1 MLVRRVAG
9 RTYSDPDIVALIEQ
23 RGGPLDPYS
32 VVRQDVHA
40 LIRQLEW
47 FDVSFDDAFERIRI
61 LASLA
66 GFDVKPM
73 SEAQVARKHHD
84 AVLVYTNGNGKKGT
98 IFYNPSRPKSRTVF
112 SIAHEIIHSFFPTSR
127 TGARFRT
134 ICKEGS
140 RSARELEML
149 CDYGASELT
158 MPTAEFQKAVQRFGF
173 ALRSVDSIRKGFGTS
188 FEACLYRIAA
198 TAPFPA
204 AAGLLRFRYRLNESE
219 SLVNSTAELFPRRH
233 STAEP
238 PAKKYRRHSFYYSEA
253 FPHTL
258 VIPWNKS
265 IPEASCVYRAAR
277 TAEIETGREV
287 IPLDGRG
294 KALVCGIEALVAP
307 YQSPDAAPDWP
318 DILFLLRV
326 EDQ

>member
-9 RTYSDPDIVALIEQ
+9 RTFSDPDIVALIEE
-23 RGGPLDPYS
+23 GGGLLDPYS
-32 VVRQDVHA
+32 VVRQGVNA
-40 LIRQLEW
+40 LLRQLEC
-47 FDVSFDDAFERIRI
+47 FDVSFEDAFERICI

-73 SEAQVARKHHD
+73 NEAQVARKHHD

-98 IFYNPSRPKSRTVF
+98 IFYDPGRPKSRIVF

-134 ICKEGS
+134 ICKEDS

-149 CDYGASELT
+149 CDYGASALT
-158 MPTAEFQKAVQRFGF
+158 MPTAEFQKAVDRFGF
-173 ALRSVDSIRKGFGTS
+173 GLVSVDSVRKEFGTS
-188 FEACLYRIAA
+188 FEACLYRMGA

-204 AAGLLRFRYRLNESE
+204 AAGLLRFRHRLNEGKAA
-219 SLVNSTAELFPRRH
+219 VNSTLELFPKHR
-233 STAEP
+233 SAPEP
-238 PAKKYRRHSFYYSEA
+238 PTKKYRRQSFYPSES
-253 FPHTL
+253 FPRDL

-265 IPEASCVYRAAR
+265 IPETSCVYRAAK
-277 TAEIETGREV
+277 TGEIETRREV

-294 KALVCGIEALVAP
+294 KNLVCSVEAVPAP
-307 YQSPDAAPDWP
+307 YQPPDADPNWP
-318 DILFLLRV
+318 DILFLLRT
-326 EDQ
+326 EGQ